1 LSTQAADT
9 TLRPTLAAD
18 FDLVSQAYLRNP
30 YELMARAQRECPVFY
45 YPPLDF
51 WMVTR
56 YEDVVAVLA
65 DWQTFSS
72 RAYRAVPVPPAL
84 CAAIPPEQQGIP
96 AAIIDRNFVNIDPP
110 SHTAERKKA
119 QKTFTRKLI
128 AQSEENVRRIANE
141 LIDGFIADGRCD
153 LMQDFS
159 YRLSLGVIVAMI
171 GIPVETLPRFRD
183 WIDDFFSLMAPA
195 PADGVDP
202 AEVTLPVGELGER
215 YARVAEAN
223 AFFTSFLEQRRREP
237 AEDLATA
244 MVQARNEDGTPA
256 MSDTQIIAHLLEI
269 TAAGGDTTA
278 NLIGLMVRQFTR
290 EPELLA
296 EVRREPALW
305 EAAIEE
311 GLRINGIASHQFRI
325 TTREVTIGGVTIP
338 AGAKV
343 AAHLPAANTDAER
356 FPDPLRFDLH
366 RANIDEHVAFGLGRH
381 FCMGAPLA
389 RLESRSALEELYR
402 RIPDIRADL
411 DEPLEYVPAVTL
423 RGLRHLAA
431 SWERP

>member
-1 LSTQAADT
+1 MQAADT
-9 TLRPTLAAD
+9 SLRPILEG
-18 FDLVSQAYLRNP
+18 FDLLSPDYLRDP
-30 YELMARAQRECPVFY
+30 YPIMARAQRECPVFY

-51 WMVTR
+51 WVVTR
-56 YEDVVAVLA
+56 YEDVVSVLT

-72 RAYRAVPVPPAL
+72 RAYRAVPVPPEL
-84 CAAIPPEQQGIP
+84 CAAIPEQQQGIP
-96 AAIIDRNFVNIDPP
+96 AAIIDCNFVNIDPP
-110 SHTAERKKA
+110 AHTAERKKA

-128 AQSEENVRRIANE
+128 AQSEETVRAIANE
-141 LIDGFIADGRCD
+141 LIDGFIADGACD

-171 GIPVETLPRFRD
+171 GIPAETMPQFRD

-195 PADGVDP
+195 HADSGEPPD
-202 AEVTLPVGELGER
+202 VTLPIGELEER
-215 YARVAEAN
+215 YHRVAEAN
-223 AFFTSFLEQRRREP
+223 EFFTRFLAERRRAP
-237 AEDLATA
+237 ADDLATA

-256 MSDTQIIAHLLEI
+256 MTDTQIIAHLLEI

-278 NLIGLMVRQFTR
+278 NLIGHMVRHLTR
-290 EPELLA
+290 RPELLE
-296 EVRREPALW
+296 EVRRDPSLW

-311 GLRINGIASHQFRI
+311 GLRLTGIASHQFRI
-325 TTREVTIGGVTIP
+325 TTREVTIAGVTIP
-338 AGAKV
+338 ANSKV

-366 RANIDEHVAFGLGRH
+366 RPNAGDHVAFGLGRH

-389 RLESRSALEELYR
+389 RLEARSALEELYR

-411 DEPLEYVPAVTL
+411 EQPLEYVPAVTL
-423 RGLRHLAA
+423 RGMRHLSVRWGA
-431 SWERP
+431 

>member
-1 LSTQAADT
+1 MHADT
-9 TLRPTLAAD
+9 SLRPTLD
-18 FDLVSQAYLRNP
+18 GFDLLSQDYLRNP

-51 WMVTR
+51 WMITR
-56 YEDVVAVLA
+56 YEDVVAVLT

-72 RAYRAVPVPPAL
+72 RAYRAVAVPDEL
-84 CAAIPPEQQGIP
+84 CAAIPPEQQAIP
-96 AAIIDRNFVNIDPP
+96 ADIIASNFVNIDPP
-110 SHTAERKKA
+110 AHTGERKKA

-128 AQSEENVRRIANE
+128 AESEGTVRRIANE

-171 GIPVETLPRFRD
+171 GIPAETMPRFRD

-195 PADGVDP
+195 HADSDGPPD
-202 AEVTLPVGELGER
+202 VTLPIGELEER
-215 YARVAEAN
+215 YHRVAQASE
-223 AFFTSFLEQRRREP
+223 FFTSFLAQRRREP

-256 MSDTQIIAHLLEI
+256 MTDTQIIAHLLEI

-278 NLIGLMVRQFTR
+278 NLIGHMVRQFTR
-290 EPELLA
+290 EPDLLE
-296 EVRREPALW
+296 EVRRDPALW

-311 GLRINGIASHQFRI
+311 GLRITGIASHQFRI
-325 TTREVTIGGVTIP
+325 TTREVTVAGVTIP
-338 AGAKV
+338 AGSKV

-366 RANIDEHVAFGLGRH
+366 RANVDDHVAFGLGRH

-411 DEPLEYVPAVTL
+411 DEPLDFVPAVTL
-423 RGLRHLAA
+423 RGMRHLAV
-431 SWERP
+431 SWGS